1 MNIYIDMDEVV
12 ADWTSA
18 AKEYIGTWDQT
29 LPRVPP
35 EKWEQL
41 RNYKRI
47 YRDLDVRPG
56 AHELV
61 DWILKYQKKN
71 DNVFVAFLT
80 AVPQGNDVAWAFQDK
95 VHWAN
100 FHFPGVPVFFGPYS
114 KDKAHHCKPGDILI
128 DDRLSNY
135 EEWTAVGGICH
146 RYKEWPE
153 CKLWLEQ
160 TLGAL

>member
-12 ADWTSA
+12 ADWLSA
-18 AKEYIGTWDQT
+18 ALEYVGPWDQSLT
-29 LPRVPP
+29 RVPP
-35 EKWEQL
+35 EQWAKL
-41 RNYKRI
+41 RNHKRI
-47 YRDLDVRPG
+47 YRHLPVRKG
-56 AHELV
+56 GKELV
-61 DWILKYQKKN
+61 EWILEYQKRN
-71 DNVFVAFLT
+71 SNVFVAFLT
-80 AVPQGNDVAWAFQDK
+80 AVPNGNDVAWAFQDK

-100 FHFPGVPVFFGPYS
+100 FYFPGIPVFFGPYS
-114 KDKAHHCKPGDILI
+114 KDKQSHCQPGDILI

-135 EEWTAVGGICH
+135 EEWTARGGLCH